1 MVNRMA
7 EYIAREALIK
17 SAGIFEAQAC
27 ARGYGRSILHL
38 AKAWLLNEV
47 NKAPTADVVEVVH
60 GEWLKSEGDCWWE
73 GSEARFCSCCG
84 QGINVECV
92 HWFKFCT
99 NCGAKMDG
107 GNNT

>member
-1 MVNRMA
+1 MA
-7 EYIAREALIK
+7 EYIEREALIK

-60 GEWLKSEGDCWWE
+60 GHWTSTDIISKKAGYGVRYYRHE
-73 GSEARFCSCCG
+73 
-84 QGINVECV
+84 ECKV
-92 HWFKFCT
+92 APCKLFECEYDYCPC
-99 NCGAKMDG
+99 CGAKMDG
-107 GNNT
+107 V